1 MIEPPR
7 IKALLKDRTL
17 SKVAEQSGVEYKTLW
32 RFVNKDKE
40 SITYPWVFIKML
52 SNYLESNQ

>member
-17 SKVAEQSGVEYKTLW
+17 SKVAEKSGVEYKTLW
-32 RFVNKDKE
+32 RFMNGDKE
-40 SITYPWVFIKML
+40 SITYPWFFIVML
-52 SNYLESNQ
+52 SNYLESEQ